1 MIVDPEIKEFIR
13 NHKNEDVRK
22 LALKKSQLSSDMHT
36 FVLQQIAG
44 WQIASK
50 KVPSW
55 ASVDDFIY
63 PPHLSLEQCSSEQ
76 TAKYKTSLL
85 QPANSYADL
94 TGGMG
99 VDFCY
104 MSAKFPQRWFVEQ
117 NKSLCEI
124 AQHNFAVLGIDVS
137 VCNEEASSFL
147 QTCQAFDC
155 IYLDPARRDSKG
167 RKMISIADCTPNL
180 LEIKDL
186 LLSKCD
192 SAWIKYSPM
201 LDISVAMNELKS
213 VDQIHV
219 VSVNNECK
227 ELLFH
232 LTKQHETSPTITCV
246 NLKKNNE
253 QEIFSYLWEDEN
265 TSVFHSAS
273 QIETYL
279 YEPNASILKAGA
291 FKIICQRFNV
301 KKLSLNS
308 HLYTSD
314 TYIDDFPGRK
324 FKVEASLS
332 MNKQQIKEHLQD
344 CHQANITTRNF
355 PLSVEQLRSKLKIT
369 DGGDVYLFATIFQ
382 DQKILL
388 KTFAI
393 R

>member
-1 MIVDPEIKEFIR
+1 MIIDSEIKEFIR

-55 ASVDDFIY
+55 ALNDDLLY

-99 VDFCY
+99 VDFCF

-117 NKSLCEI
+117 NESLCEL
-124 AQHNFAVLGIDVS
+124 AQHNFAVLGIDAS

-147 QTCQAFDC
+147 QMIQPLDC

-180 LEIKDL
+180 LEIQDL
-186 LLSKCD
+186 LLTK
-192 SAWIKYSPM
+192 SASVWIKYSPM
-201 LDISVAMNELKS
+201 LDISVALNELKS

-232 LTKQHETSPTITCV
+232 LTKQSGASPKITCV
-246 NLKKNNE
+246 NLKKNDE
-253 QEIFSYLWEDEN
+253 QETFSYRWEDEN
-265 TSVFHSAS
+265 SSAFHPAG

-291 FKIICQRFNV
+291 FKIICQQFNV
-301 KKLSLNS
+301 KKLAFNS

-314 TYIDDFPGRK
+314 RYIDDFPGRK
-324 FKVEASLS
+324 FKVEAAIS
-332 MNKQQIKEHLQD
+332 MNKQQIKEQLQD

-355 PLSVEQLRSKLKIT
+355 PLSVEQLRSKLKIA
-369 DGGDVYLFATIFQ
+369 DGGDVYLFATTFQ
-382 DQKILL
+382 NQKILL
-388 KTFAI
+388 KTVAM

>member
-1 MIVDPEIKEFIR
+1 
-13 NHKNEDVRK
+13 
-22 LALKKSQLSSDMHT
+22 
-36 FVLQQIAG
+36 
-44 WQIASK
+44 
-50 KVPSW
+50 
-55 ASVDDFIY
+55 
-63 PPHLSLEQCSSEQ
+63 
-76 TAKYKTSLL
+76 
-85 QPANSYADL
+85 
-94 TGGMG
+94 MG
-99 VDFCY
+99 VDFCF

-180 LEIKDL
+180 LEVKDL
-186 LLSKCD
+186 LLKK
-192 SAWIKYSPM
+192 SASVWIKYSPM
-201 LDISVAMNELKS
+201 LDISVALNELKS

-232 LTKQHETSPTITCV
+232 LKKQHETSPTITCV

-253 QEIFSYLWEDEN
+253 QEVFSYLWEDEN
-265 TSVFHSAS
+265 TSAFHPAS

-291 FKIICQRFNV
+291 FKIICERFNV
-301 KKLSLNS
+301 KKIALNS

-314 TYIDDFPGRK
+314 RYIDDFPGRR
-324 FKVEASLS
+324 FKVEASIS

-344 CHQANITTRNF
+344 CRQANITTRNF
-355 PLSVEQLRSKLKIT
+355 PLSVEQLRSKLKIS
-369 DGGDVYLFATIFQ
+369 DGGDVYLFATTFQ

-388 KTFAI
+388 KTVAI